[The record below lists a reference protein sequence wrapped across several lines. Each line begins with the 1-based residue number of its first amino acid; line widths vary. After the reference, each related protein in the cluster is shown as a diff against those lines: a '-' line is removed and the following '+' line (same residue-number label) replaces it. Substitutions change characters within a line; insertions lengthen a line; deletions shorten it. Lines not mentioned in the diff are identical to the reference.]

1 MKKIL
6 TFIFIFGLVLILASC
21 GSKAG
26 AGEKGEKGADGN
38 GIVSIEKTAT
48 TGNVD
53 TYTITFTNGTSTTFT
68 ITNGTQGAQGPQGE

>member
-1 MKKIL
+1 MKKIF
-6 TFIFIFGLVLILASC
+6 TFIYIFGLVLILASC

-48 TGNVD
+48 EGNVD
-53 TYTITFTNGTSTTFT
+53 QLNPISNHIYASLGFKKVFS
-68 ITNGTQGAQGPQGE
+68 QGVYSIIEK